1 MERSSETN
9 FTYQLIVHLLRLKPR
24 NTYEFR
30 TLGVANPAPRI
41 VELITKGYVIHRRR
55 IDIVDVNGVER
66 RNVTLYS
73 LLAEPS
79 NLRDEEAGLPV

>member
-1 MERSSETN
+1 MTQAKESN
-9 FTYQLIVHLLRLKPR
+9 FTYQLILHLLRLKPR

-41 VELITKGYVIHRRR
+41 VELIAKGYVIHRRR
-55 IDIVDVNGVER
+55 IDIIDSNGVKR
-66 RNVTLYS
+66 KNVTLYS

-79 NLRDEEAGLPV
+79 KRRKHIATE

>member
-1 MERSSETN
+1 MTH

-41 VELITKGYVIHRRR
+41 RELIAKGYVIHRRR
-55 IDIVDVNGVER
+55 IDIVEANGLKR
-66 RNVTLYS
+66 KNVTLYS
-73 LLAEPS
+73 LLAEPAKGRKS
-79 NLRDEEAGLPV
+79 GATK